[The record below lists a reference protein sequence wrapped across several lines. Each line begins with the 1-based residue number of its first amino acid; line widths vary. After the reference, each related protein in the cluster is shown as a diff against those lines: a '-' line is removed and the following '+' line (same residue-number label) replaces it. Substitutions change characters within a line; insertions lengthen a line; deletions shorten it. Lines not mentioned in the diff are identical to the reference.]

1 MGWWRFGEDWTAKKW
16 RWGRQKSG
24 VLIHFD
30 PIWLVVWNMIC
41 MFPNSWDD
49 DPIWRTHICQGLK
62 PPTSISDIV
71 QGQWSTSFLYLY
83 LYILYEWIVRIIKKS
98 GNAWTMR
105 SFLSWTMTT
114 VDDHPL
120 FWSVDGMVKC
130 SHGTHTGWETALW
143 DRTGDK
149 TCSSYLLVINVTVQ
163 SNKHER
169 KEVPNRAM

>member
-1 MGWWRFGEDWTAKKW
+1 MNGISIYEY
-16 RWGRQKSG
+16 
-24 VLIHFD
+24 LYEYE
-30 PIWLVVWNMIC
+30 WNMVNFTTC
-41 MFPNSWDD
+41 NYLVGGLEHEFYYFPNSWDD
-49 DPIWRTHICQGLK
+49 DPIWRTHIFQGLK